1 MRQPQEEVDAW
12 GTSIADT
19 TAEAKAAEQPAAAGR
34 IRCRQLEAPIG
45 SGRKPI
51 KANSFLWLEPPRQKR
66 ALG

>member
-12 GTSIADT
+12 GISIADT

-34 IRCRQLEAPIG
+34 IRCRRLDSPIG
-45 SGRKPI
+45 SGRKPL
-51 KANSFLWLEPPRQKR
+51 KANSFLWLEPPRQQR

>member
-12 GTSIADT
+12 GISIAAT

-51 KANSFLWLEPPRQKR
+51 KANSFLWLAPPRQQR